1 MITKFLTYL
10 EVERHYSLL
19 TIDAYRRDLEAF
31 CDFLG
36 VEVETL
42 DIESVTTDQV
52 RDWLLGDLDQGISP
66 RSVRRHHSSLR
77 SFWKFLLRTQQ
88 TQQDPTARIILPK
101 VKKALPVFYRESEM
115 ERAQLAEE
123 WSGDFESVRDSLIIE
138 ILYETG
144 MRRAELVGLDDKDV
158 SQHEKQIRVFGK
170 RKKERIIPIGE
181 PLLERILLYKQY
193 RDEAFGTGREERAL
207 FVSNKG
213 KRISMSAIYNI
224 VHARMSEVSTLSKQ
238 SPHVLRHTFA
248 TTMLNNGA
256 DINTIKALMGHA
268 SLAATQVYTHTSI
281 EQMKKAYKQSH
292 PRSKKE

>member
-19 TIDAYRRDLEAF
+19 TVDAYRRDLEAF

-36 VEVETL
+36 VEVEAL
-42 DIESVTTDQV
+42 DTESVTTDQV
-52 RDWLLGDLDQGISP
+52 RDWLLGDLDQGMSP

-101 VKKALPVFYRESEM
+101 LKKALPVFYRESEM
-115 ERAQLAEE
+115 ERAQVAEE
-123 WSGDFESVRDSLIIE
+123 WADDFESVRDSLIIE
-138 ILYETG
+138 MLYETG

-158 SQHEKQIRVFGK
+158 SKTEKQIRVFGK
-170 RKKERIIPIGE
+170 RKKERIIPIGDA
-181 PLLERILLYKQY
+181 LLERILLYKQY
-193 RDEAFGTGREERAL
+193 RDEVFGTNRQEVAL

-213 KRISMSAIYNI
+213 KRIGMNAIYNI
-224 VHARMSEVSTLSKQ
+224 VRARMSEVSTLSKQ

-281 EQMKKAYKQSH
+281 EQMKKAYKRAH
-292 PRSKKE
+292 PRSKKD